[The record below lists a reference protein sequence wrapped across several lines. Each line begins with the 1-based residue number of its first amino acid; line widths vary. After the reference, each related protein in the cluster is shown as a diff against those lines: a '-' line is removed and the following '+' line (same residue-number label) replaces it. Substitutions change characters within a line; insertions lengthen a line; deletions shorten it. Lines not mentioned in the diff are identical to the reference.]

1 VPGEETG
8 ARTAGPATVQA
19 VCLSCAHQAL
29 RRCLWRSCGRQGTLC
44 RLFCRAHGRSLT
56 PPSACAQVPNLVADV
71 GLNSMAALQQLTAEE
86 GLAGAVKLGF
96 AGLLSLGARV

>member
-1 VPGEETG
+1 
-8 ARTAGPATVQA
+8 
-19 VCLSCAHQAL
+19 
-29 RRCLWRSCGRQGTLC
+29 
-44 RLFCRAHGRSLT
+44 
-56 PPSACAQVPNLVADV
+56 VPNLVADV